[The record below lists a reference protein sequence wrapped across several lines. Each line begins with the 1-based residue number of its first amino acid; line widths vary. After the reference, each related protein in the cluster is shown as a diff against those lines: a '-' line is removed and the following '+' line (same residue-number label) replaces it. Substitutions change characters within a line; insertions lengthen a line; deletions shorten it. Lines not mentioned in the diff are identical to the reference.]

1 MNKSQSIAFTLSL
14 IIALSAGAAFAGGGD
29 SQATNAD
36 GTKRSCSKEEME
48 KCKRAAEEAAAMKSI
63 KPSDVAADRV
73 SFYEVGLVC
82 KAAPKIGCGSR
93 AKPVLLSLT
102 ANSRVTA
109 AWLNEAGTRL
119 AIAWKADAK
128 PLTADQLD
136 AVLDP
141 HGVALQPVSD
151 ASRNELLATFASN
164 SGWYDAA
171 SVDRLSEQ
179 ESGIIATRLVKR
191 LAAKTTVTA
200 EQQSR
205 LYAAFEDTLRGR
217 LTGIGS
223 GKLNEQKL
231 IADVND
237 QLLIAATPHVAST
250 ALSTL
255 KEVIALGYRPLPNED

>member
-1 MNKSQSIAFTLSL
+1 MDKSQRIALTVSL
-14 IIALSAGAAFAGGGD
+14 VIALSAGSAFAGGGD
-29 SQATNAD
+29 SQATNPD

-48 KCKRAAEEAAAMKSI
+48 KRKRAAEEAAAMKST
-63 KPSDVAADRV
+63 KPSDVAADRI
-73 SFYEVGLVC
+73 SFYNVGLVC

-93 AKPVLLSLT
+93 AKPVLLSLIQ
-102 ANSRVTA
+102 NSRVA
-109 AWLNEAGTRL
+109 GAWLNEAGTRL
-119 AIAWKADAK
+119 AIAWKQDAK

-151 ASRNELLATFASN
+151 TNRNELVATLAGN
-164 SGWYDAA
+164 SGWYNAA

-191 LAAKTTVTA
+191 LAAKTTVTD

-205 LYAAFEDTLRGR
+205 LHAAFEQTLRSR
-217 LTGIGS
+217 LTGSGS

-237 QLLIAATPHVAST
+237 QLLTAATPHIDST
-250 ALSTL
+250 ALPAL
-255 KEVIALGYRPLPNED
+255 KEVIALGYRPLPNEE

>member
-1 MNKSQSIAFTLSL
+1 MNKHQGIAIAVSL
-14 IIALSAGAAFAGGGD
+14 IITLLASGASAAVGD
-29 SQATNAD
+29 PQPKAD

-48 KCKRAAEEAAAMKSI
+48 KCRRAAEEAAAMESK

-93 AKPVLLSLT
+93 AKPVLVSLT
-102 ANSRVTA
+102 ANSRVTG

-119 AIAWKADAK
+119 AIAWKEGAN

-141 HGVALQPVSD
+141 HGVALQPVSE
-151 ASRNELLATFASN
+151 ANRNDLLATFAGN
-164 SGWYDAA
+164 SGWFDAA

-179 ESGIIATRLVKR
+179 ESGVIAKRLVKL
-191 LAAKTTVTA
+191 LAAKTSVTG

-205 LYAAFEDTLRGR
+205 LNAAFEKTLRSR
-217 LTGIGS
+217 LTGSGI

-237 QLLIAATPHVAST
+237 QLLMAATPHLDST
-250 ALSTL
+250 ALSAL
-255 KEVIALGYRPLPNED
+255 KAVIALGYRPLPNED